1 MKNKENKGEK
11 IPRKNLKTFCRD
23 EEYQSTVWQAH
34 QAQSTLNWTRAK
46 PREAEHTF
54 GTAGTQGKV
63 SSVRART
70 RMPSDSQECTVSQKK
85 TRECRAHCQSNTQHR
100 ARPPIQYKGN
110 TDMFRH
116 LGEWPACPSLPRT
129 FLASALDSHI
139 LGTHSVMGNCLPTK
153 QKSLYPKNPLIP
165 GKLGSLVTSQ
175 KHSLM
180 DTFSGS
186 Y

>member
-11 IPRKNLKTFCRD
+11 ITGKNLETFCRD
-23 EEYQSTVWQAH
+23 EEYQSVWQAH
-34 QAQSTLNWTRAK
+34 QAQSTLKWMKPN

-54 GTAGTQGKV
+54 GTAGTQGKEV
-63 SSVRART
+63 SSVRARI

-85 TRECRAHCQSNTQHR
+85 TRECRARCQPSTQQR
-100 ARPPIQYKGN
+100 AGPPIQYKGN
-110 TDMFRH
+110 TDGSGTWESDQ
-116 LGEWPACPSLPRT
+116 LAPVCPGLSWLQHWVSHSGNP
-129 FLASALDSHI
+129 LSHGQSSAHK
-139 LGTHSVMGNCLPTK
+139 TK
-153 QKSLYPKNPLIP
+153 SPYSKNPLIP